1 MIIRSYPNLFFE
13 AGFVYTIIK
22 NQQKEGKTIMK
33 LLLISILLTIIS
45 CNKNENNTSETKL
58 SEAGHPRILL
68 LKGEEQQIRDLIDS
82 DDTWKKMHFA
92 ILEKSTSIIGK
103 PVLERKMTG
112 RRLLS
117 VSREALLRILNLSYS
132 YRMTGDE
139 KYLKRAEEELLAISR
154 FDDWNPSHFLDVAE
168 MTMAAAIGYDW
179 LFEDLSERT
188 RMEAKSAILT
198 KGLNQSKNSKYTW
211 WLDSDN
217 NWNQVCNAGMVY
229 GALAIQEDY
238 PDLAKEIIDRAFETI
253 SLPMEAY
260 QPDGNYPEGYG
271 YWGYG
276 TTFNVLFSSAVEK
289 ALGSDRGLSATPGY
303 LETANFMRQMVTPTG
318 GNFTFSDC
326 GTGTNLK
333 PAMFW
338 FAEKT
343 GDPSVLWSEK
353 RFLEAND
360 YSKFKGIRELPAIMI
375 WGKNIPLANIKEP
388 TEKFWMG
395 QGANPVAMMRSSWT
409 NSKAVY
415 LGFKAGSPSVNHGHM
430 DVGSFIMEADGR
442 RWATDLGSQSYES
455 LESLGMKIFGKTQ
468 DAERWT
474 IFRMNNFSHNVLIVD
489 DQQQR
494 VDGYAKIDRYSDDEN
509 FMFSISD
516 ISGIYNGQLKSATR
530 GIALKDLKYTIIRD
544 EIETLGKTT
553 KIRWQI
559 VTNSTVELGEKE
571 ATLTD
576 NGKVLKLKVQG
587 CDNIKMKTWSTAP
600 PHSYDAAN
608 PGTIMVGF
616 ECEIPAN
623 TKEAFEVI
631 MIPETM
637 GAQGDFLNKT
647 LAEW

>member
-1 MIIRSYPNLFFE
+1 MRLSI
-13 AGFVYTIIK
+13 
-22 NQQKEGKTIMK
+22 K
-33 LLLISILLTIIS
+33 LLIFLTILLNIS
-45 CNKNENNTSETKL
+45 CDKNKNNSPETDL

-68 LKGEEQQIRDLIDS
+68 LKGEEQQIKDLIDS
-82 DDTWKKMHFA
+82 DDIWKKMHFA
-92 ILEKSTSIIGK
+92 ILEKSTSILGK
-103 PVLERKMTG
+103 PVLERKMIG

-117 VSREALLRILNLSYS
+117 TSREALLRIFNLSYS
-132 YRMTGDE
+132 FRMTGDE
-139 KYLKRAEEELLAISR
+139 KYLNRAEEELLAISR
-154 FDDWNPSHFLDVAE
+154 FSDWNPSHFLDVAE

-179 LFEDLSERT
+179 LFENLAERT
-188 RMEAKSAILT
+188 RMEVKSAIIT
-198 KGLNQSKNSKYTW
+198 KGLNPSKESKYTW
-211 WLDSDN
+211 WLQSDN

-229 GALAIQEDY
+229 GALAIQEY
-238 PDLAKEIIDRAFETI
+238 NPDLAMEIIDRAFETI
-253 SLPMEAY
+253 TLPMEAY

-276 TTFNVLFSSAVEK
+276 TTFNVLFSSVVEK
-289 ALGSDRGLSATPGY
+289 ALGTDRGLSGTPGY
-303 LETANFMRQMVTPTG
+303 LETASFMRQMVTPTG

-343 GDPSVLWSEK
+343 NDPSVLWSEK
-353 RFLEAND
+353 RFLESSNFD
-360 YSKFKGIRELPAIMI
+360 SFKGIRELPAIMI
-375 WGKNIPLANIKEP
+375 WAKNIPLANIKEP
-388 TEKFWMG
+388 AAKFWVG
-395 QGANPVAMMRSSWT
+395 QGANPVAIMRSSWT
-409 NSKAVY
+409 DSKAVY

-442 RWATDLGSQSYES
+442 RWATDLGSQNYES
-455 LESLGMKIFGKTQ
+455 LESLGMSIFGKGQ

-489 DQQQR
+489 NQQQR
-494 VDGYAKIDRYSDDEN
+494 VDGYAKMNRYSDNED

-516 ISGIYNGQLKSATR
+516 ISEVYNGQLKSVTR
-530 GIALKDLKYTIIRD
+530 GVALKDLKYTIVRD
-544 EIETLGKTT
+544 EFETLGKKT

-559 VTNSTVELGEKE
+559 VTNSTVVLGEKE

-576 NGKVLKLKVQG
+576 NGKVLKMKIQG
-587 CDNIKMKTWSTAP
+587 PANIEMKTWSTAP
-600 PHSYDAAN
+600 PNSYDAAN

-637 GAQGDFLNKT
+637 GVKGEFLNKT
-647 LAEW
+647 LDEW